1 MKTNV
6 VPVLICLTMMG
17 ASRTQS
23 RLSPEQDAIHFIEE
37 YDRAWNHKDAAAVGR
52 DLAPG
57 YVYFSSKGR
66 VVSRQQTLDML
77 LSPKYVLASAER
89 SEMKAYVT
97 SGTAVVSSR
106 WRGNGS
112 YDGKEF
118 HDDQR
123 CSIVLGKVGKG
134 WQVLS
139 EHCTQIVE
147 P

>member
-1 MKTNV
+1 MKTNLV
-6 VPVLICLTMMG
+6 TVLMCLTIAG
-17 ASRTQS
+17 LCPAQS
-23 RLSPEQDAIHFIEE
+23 RLSLEQDAIHFVGE

-52 DLAPG
+52 VLAPA
-57 YVYFSSKGR
+57 YVYFSSKGQVQTR
-66 VVSRQQTLDML
+66 RQTLDML

-89 SEMKAYVT
+89 SEVKAYVT

-106 WRGNGS
+106 WKGHGS

-118 HDDQR
+118 RDDQR
-123 CSIVLGKVGKG
+123 CSIVLGRQGQG

-139 EHCTQIVE
+139 EHCTQMVA